1 MIAIVSEAH
10 RYVPGIKYTAK
21 HVIESTGE
29 EVAVPSAVYHHLFFG
44 GDQLTAARVRSAQKH
59 MCNADTPQRRLLG
72 FHAMIEDWHTK
83 LTFMEVSRLQF
94 QDENL

>member
-1 MIAIVSEAH
+1 MVAIVSAAH
-10 RYVPGIKYTAK
+10 HYVPGIKYTAK
-21 HVIESTGE
+21 TVIESMDDE

-59 MCNADTPQRRLLG
+59 MCNADTPGKRLLG

-83 LTFMEVSRLQF
+83 LTFMEVST
-94 QDENL
+94 

>member
-1 MIAIVSEAH
+1 MVAIVSEAH
-10 RYVPGIKYTAK
+10 HYVPGIEYTARK
-21 HVIESTGE
+21 ILESRNEQE
-29 EVAVPSAVYHHLFFG
+29 EVAVPGAVYHHLFFG

-59 MCNADTPQRRLLG
+59 MCNADTPRKRLVG

-94 QDENL
+94 